1 MKPGDKVILNVPE
14 NPRVHGSTAYIFQ
27 IEEWGAHVATRATA
41 TGHFR
46 AHWSEMTTEGQPD
59 HPNTNEVDYSGD
71 QCKDCGSLSL
81 VRTGSCLTCQQCGWN
96 GGCG

>member
-14 NPRVHGSTAYIFQ
+14 NPRIHGSPAYIFLL
-27 IEEWGAHVATRATA
+27 EEWGAHVATRATA

-46 AHWSEMTTEGQPD
+46 AHWSEMEQENPTQNAQPD
-59 HPNTNEVDYSGD
+59 YTGD
-71 QCKDCGSLSL
+71 QCHECGSMSL